1 MTLAVD
7 DGAVVV
13 AQGTPEI
20 LDFPNW
26 MVWLIQL
33 AVTGLAVF
41 ALVSLMVML
50 GVALHML
57 LDKDDAQT
65 YHRKHPEVNTF
76 FDQEAH
82 KR

>member
-1 MTLAVD
+1 MTPAVD
-7 DGAVVV
+7 DGAVLVGT
-13 AQGTPEI
+13 GTPEI

-41 ALVSLMVML
+41 ALVSLIVML

-57 LDKDDAQT
+57 LDKDEART
-65 YHRKHPEVNTF
+65 YHRKHPESSAF
-76 FDQEAH
+76 FDQEQ
-82 KR
+82 RR